1 MLSIL
6 IFIILVLIYL
16 MFKSKTSE
24 KIFFSL
30 IIGGAIGNLYDRII
44 YKAVPDFIDFH
55 IKEFHWFTFNIA
67 DIFISLGI
75 IFMILNELIFNK
87 QKMKIKYLLLFI
99 FLVSCGA
106 FSEAGK
112 ALRNEKTRTTDEFLI
127 EKRGPLSLPPKMG
140 ELPKPRSDSEINKE
154 NKNILGVVSEGGKSE
169 EKSELENIF
178 LEEIRKK

>member
-1 MLSIL
+1 MIIFFLDRYSKNLILNLLENEKYLFINNYLNLNLVFNTGIGFGLFSFNNGIYYNMLSIL
-6 IFIILVLIYL
+6 IFLIILVLIYL

-87 QKMKIKYLLLFI
+87 QK
-99 FLVSCGA
+99 
-106 FSEAGK
+106 
-112 ALRNEKTRTTDEFLI
+112 NE
-127 EKRGPLSLPPKMG
+127 
-140 ELPKPRSDSEINKE
+140 N
-154 NKNILGVVSEGGKSE
+154 
-169 EKSELENIF
+169 
-178 LEEIRKK
+178 

>member
-1 MLSIL
+1 LIIFFLDRYSKNLILSLLENEKYLFINNYLNLNLVFNTGIGFGFFSLNAGIYYNILSIL
-6 IFIILVLIYL
+6 IFFIILVLIYL

-75 IFMILNELIFNK
+75 IFMIINELIYNR
-87 QKMKIKYLLLFI
+87 QK
-99 FLVSCGA
+99 
-106 FSEAGK
+106 
-112 ALRNEKTRTTDEFLI
+112 NE
-127 EKRGPLSLPPKMG
+127 
-140 ELPKPRSDSEINKE
+140 N
-154 NKNILGVVSEGGKSE
+154 
-169 EKSELENIF
+169 
-178 LEEIRKK
+178 